1 MIKYYTRACN
11 FYHGDQAKKLLK
23 TKNVL
28 PLCGNNRLVFDRIE
42 IIIRKGNQTLS
53 KFISLKEVKNLK
65 LAEKKKNSS

>member
-1 MIKYYTRACN
+1 MEIKQKT
-11 FYHGDQAKKLLK
+11 FKK
-23 TKNVL
+23 KNVL

-65 LAEKKKNSS
+65 LAEKKKFKLI